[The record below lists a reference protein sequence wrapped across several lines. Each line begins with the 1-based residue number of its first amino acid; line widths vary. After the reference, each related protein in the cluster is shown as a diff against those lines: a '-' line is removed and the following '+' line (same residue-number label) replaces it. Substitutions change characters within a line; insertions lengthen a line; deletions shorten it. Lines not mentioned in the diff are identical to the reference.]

1 MAPLTAAIRNYKL
14 SLGFLLIIGLFLSF
28 GLMTTRVIS
37 VLGNL
42 TVMIYR
48 HPLVVSNASLTAAL
62 NITKMH
68 SGIKNVVLS
77 SSPQRLE
84 NALRSVNVDEQMVYE
99 QLDLIRDNILGP
111 EGQELERETRRLFA
125 DWQPIRQEIV
135 LLARSGEREAATS
148 ITQERGDQHAEK
160 LESKMRELTL
170 YARKKADSFMSLAQL
185 RMDQVEH
192 IVIFLTVFGVMVS
205 ALIAFFTTSRVRQDE
220 KMLRAERDNLQKALA
235 EIKTLHGILPIC
247 SFCKQIRD
255 EKGQWKKME
264 VYIQEHSDA
273 NFSHGICQDCLEKHY
288 PLEYAAMSAENGNST
303 E

>member
-1 MAPLTAAIRNYKL
+1 
-14 SLGFLLIIGLFLSF
+14 
-28 GLMTTRVIS
+28 
-37 VLGNL
+37 
-42 TVMIYR
+42 
-48 HPLVVSNASLTAAL
+48 
-62 NITKMH
+62 
-68 SGIKNVVLS
+68 
-77 SSPQRLE
+77 
-84 NALRSVNVDEQMVYE
+84 MVYE

-135 LLARSGEREAATS
+135 LFARSGEREAATR
-148 ITQERGDQHAEK
+148 ITRERGDQHAEK

-170 YARKKADSFMSLAQL
+170 YARKKADSFMSLARL

-192 IVIFLTVFGVMVS
+192 IVIFLTVAGVMVS
-205 ALIAFFTTSRVRQDE
+205 GLIAFFTTSRVRQDE

-264 VYIQEHSDA
+264 EYIQEHSDA